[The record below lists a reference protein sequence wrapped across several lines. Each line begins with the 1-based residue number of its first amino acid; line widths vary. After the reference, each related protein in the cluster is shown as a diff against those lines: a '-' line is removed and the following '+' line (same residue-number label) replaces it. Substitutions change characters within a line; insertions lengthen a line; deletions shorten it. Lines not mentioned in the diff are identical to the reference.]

1 MKKILIRIVVLVLV
15 FAAAVFGTSKILG
28 KKMADTSEVMAQATF
43 PLVYVDLNGKQINCM
58 HGYAQ
63 EMDVI
68 AMRDTLTPLSNDK
81 TVNIQIQPFENQI
94 SSVSYEVLSADGS
107 KSLENTLVTTLGK
120 QDDYVTAELKVN
132 NKILI
137 NTEYIMKIKVTAG
150 VRDIY

>member
-1 MKKILIRIVVLVLV
+1 MLV

-81 TVNIQIQPFENQI
+81 TVNIQIQPFEDQQRQLRSTVCGWQQI
-94 SSVSYEVLSADGS
+94 
-107 KSLENTLVTTLGK
+107 TGK
-120 QDDYVTAELKVN
+120 Y
-132 NKILI
+132 
-137 NTEYIMKIKVTAG
+137 AG
-150 VRDIY
+150 NDTWQTG

>member
-94 SSVSYEVLSADGS
+94 SSVSYEV
-107 KSLENTLVTTLGK
+107 
-120 QDDYVTAELKVN
+120 
-132 NKILI
+132 I
-137 NTEYIMKIKVTAG
+137 
-150 VRDIY
+150 RDINIQ